1 MQRLQLLF
9 LSAIKSSFWLIAAG
23 MLSVTSV
30 ASAGEGDTFRPF
42 VNVNMGYD
50 NNLFRFANDAEA
62 LTSTGENKIPAI
74 SYQIYGA
81 GVDLDLKRGRQQV
94 VARVAGNKTIYS
106 KFSNVLDY
114 TGREING
121 NWKWQLGNHWSGN
134 LTASQ
139 NRTQSTYNDNTNFT
153 LASNVRTDNKQ
164 AFQADYWFH
173 TDWRVRAGLSNSNSN
188 YSALSQKYRDYKTT
202 GSNIGLYRLGQ
213 VVESV
218 GVELTQ
224 SEGAYDV
231 SPNSNYNEQGVR
243 LSGVWNYSG
252 KTRITGRV
260 GYKQRDRPSNL
271 NRDFSGF
278 EWNLRTTW
286 TPTGKS
292 QVEASV
298 YRDLRVNDAVLSGNE
313 VADGISVSA
322 ALLVAPKTR
331 LNTQVSYEDIGFKGD
346 SRRDKLA
353 NLSISASY
361 EAWRG
366 GDVAVGLQHSS
377 RESSDKTAEFDSDSL
392 FISANLRF

>member
-1 MQRLQLLF
+1 
-9 LSAIKSSFWLIAAG
+9 
-23 MLSVTSV
+23 
-30 ASAGEGDTFRPF
+30 
-42 VNVNMGYD
+42 
-50 NNLFRFANDAEA
+50 
-62 LTSTGENKIPAI
+62 
-74 SYQIYGA
+74 
-81 GVDLDLKRGRQQV
+81 
-94 VARVAGNKTIYS
+94 
-106 KFSNVLDY
+106 
-114 TGREING
+114 
-121 NWKWQLGNHWSGN
+121 
-134 LTASQ
+134 
-139 NRTQSTYNDNTNFT
+139 
-153 LASNVRTDNKQ
+153 
-164 AFQADYWFH
+164 
-173 TDWRVRAGLSNSNSN
+173 
-188 YSALSQKYRDYKTT
+188 
-202 GSNIGLYRLGQ
+202 LYRLGQ

-271 NRDFSGF
+271 NRDLSGF

-292 QVEASV
+292 QVDTSI
-298 YRDLRVNDAVLSGNE
+298 YRDLRVNDAVPSGNE